1 MHALTPEQYQRLRR
15 LGEAWTA
22 SHLREAKSLPHF
34 NPRLA
39 ADALCFQCCRLPGHG
54 EQLVGALVTP
64 VSLWLVMLPADEA
77 EPVPPCGE
85 RCTLS
90 LPSGRYPMEAV
101 ALGESLGCWRLVL
114 LDDLADVATRQDA
127 SRLAQQ
133 LMERVMVPAQ
143 EPGEGSPREG

>member
-15 LGEAWTA
+15 LAEAWTA
-22 SHLREAKSLPHF
+22 SHLRESKSLSHF
-34 NPRLA
+34 NPLLA
-39 ADALCFQCCRLPGHG
+39 ADALCFQCYRLPEHG

-64 VSLWLVMLPADEA
+64 VSLWLVMLPAGDT
-77 EPVPPCGE
+77 EPMPLAGE

-127 SRLAQQ
+127 SRLAQR
-133 LMERVMVPAQ
+133 LMERVMAPAQ
-143 EPGEGSPREG
+143 QSGETSPHGE